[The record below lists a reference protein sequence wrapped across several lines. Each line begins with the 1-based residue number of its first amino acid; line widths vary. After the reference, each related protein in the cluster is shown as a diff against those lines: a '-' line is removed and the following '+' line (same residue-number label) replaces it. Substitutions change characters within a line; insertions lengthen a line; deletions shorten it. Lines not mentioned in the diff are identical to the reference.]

1 MISYS
6 IISAAIAALTT
17 TVVAANHHPT
27 HSQMTSRQ
35 TDFPTVTGHHPNL
48 RTYQNTTSSTQAFG
62 KGSSSSDDSC
72 EDPEVLCG
80 MTIPA
85 GKTFNLEKDLVCTTA
100 TAGKGNTAVAITIEE
115 GATLNCNGH
124 HVTQLNDEV
133 GKAVECTDDPVTVTG
148 CGLAWGASG
157 VELKSG
163 ARFENCRVSGW
174 QYGLLIA
181 PPADGYA
188 DEIKIDNCEVTL
200 NRYGLYAF
208 AQDELDVLDFSIE
221 IENSYFHHNYDGIY
235 ASVLPSTSKVKME

>member
-1 MISYS
+1 M
-6 IISAAIAALTT
+6 
-17 TVVAANHHPT
+17 
-27 HSQMTSRQ
+27 
-35 TDFPTVTGHHPNL
+35 
-48 RTYQNTTSSTQAFG
+48 
-62 KGSSSSDDSC
+62 
-72 EDPEVLCG
+72 LCG

-221 IENSYFHHNYDGIY
+221 IENRYVYLLLYDLSFILFYLLEITLTHSFITTAAFGLV
-235 ASVLPSTSKVKME
+235 SSFFTSFLQLFSS